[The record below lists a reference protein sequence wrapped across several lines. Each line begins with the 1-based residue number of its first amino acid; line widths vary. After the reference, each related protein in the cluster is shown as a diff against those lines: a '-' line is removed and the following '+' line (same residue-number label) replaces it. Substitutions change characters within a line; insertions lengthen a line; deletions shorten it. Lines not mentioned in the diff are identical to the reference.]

1 MVEPDAEVIRYCP
14 FKSSEL
20 PDEDNVFSI
29 FITVGLLPDC
39 VVKLCGSAVVMVI
52 SPAEFLEIALISA
65 TLLTRP
71 FVLADA
77 APEPRLPDNANV
89 TSEAETTEAMVH
101 TPLNIAEELVKP
113 FK

>member
-1 MVEPDAEVIRYCP
+1 M
-14 FKSSEL
+14 
-20 PDEDNVFSI
+20 FSM
-29 FITVGLLPDC
+29 FMTVGLLPDC

-77 APEPRLPDNANV
+77 VPEPRLPDNANV
-89 TSEAETTEAMVH
+89 TCDVDGALAIVQ

-113 FK
+113 FR